1 VVESGERFYLLL
13 VEMQKAQQTQMTQ
26 TMNLLTEVKGLV
38 SQVSERLARLESQA
52 LPEKIA
58 ELDRELRVNKEILT
72 SMQLQPNVTALDNR
86 RRIELLEKEVLE
98 SRTKMKVITTIG
110 FTLMTVLVPII
121 GILVN
126 NFLGKS

>member
-38 SQVSERLARLESQA
+38 SQVSERLTRLESQA

-98 SRTKMKVITTIG
+98 SRTKM
-110 FTLMTVLVPII
+110 
-121 GILVN
+121 
-126 NFLGKS
+126 